1 MPFLKK
7 LSGTPPG
14 QFIELKGDLI
24 VIGRSPECDIILDP
38 HGVSRR
44 HAEIRHQG
52 DGYVLADLRSRNKTK
67 VNAKEIPPGQ
77 VHSLRP
83 GDRINICD
91 VEFLYTPALPARPP
105 RPATQ
110 EMIVTEG
117 GAEDSA
123 LKVLDASRFG
133 LGTVTVRPEAK
144 LKAILDITRNLSR
157 DLNIDTVAPK
167 VLETLFE
174 LFARAERAFL
184 ILRDPDSGRLVRK
197 AFKHRNQ
204 RSGLRGLVGSTSGD
218 DEVPMSISRTIV
230 NHVLERKEAVISQDA
245 GHDPNLPLSA
255 SIADLKIRSIMC
267 APLLTPDGQAL
278 GILQLDTA
286 DRRQFQQE
294 DLDLMAA
301 VACQAAVAI
310 QNAAMHESLLARDR
324 LDRDLRL
331 AEQVQKRFL
340 PLDVPRVA
348 GYEFFAHYNPAYE
361 IGGDFYDFIN
371 LPHGRLAVAL
381 GDVAGKGVA
390 AALMMAKFSGDARF
404 CILAEGAPGPAADHL
419 NNLLCAAGF
428 EEKFITLSLGILDP
442 ASHRYTLAS
451 AGHLPMLVRRASGL
465 VEEVGADVAGFPLGI
480 QPDSSYQQVETTL
493 APGDV
498 AVLYSDGVTDARNA
512 AEDLYDSIEHRRLI
526 ARVGATPG
534 GPEAVGRALLQ
545 EIREFSAG
553 HPQADDI
560 TLVCFGPL

>member
-44 HAEIRHQG
+44 HAEIRLQA

-67 VNAKEIPPGQ
+67 VNTKEIPPGQ
-77 VHSLRP
+77 VHALRP

-91 VEFLYTPALPARPP
+91 VEFLYTPNLPTRPART
-105 RPATQ
+105 ATQ

-133 LGTVTVRPEAK
+133 LGTLTVRPEAK
-144 LKAILDITRNLSR
+144 LQAILEITRNLSR

-184 ILRDPDSGRLVRK
+184 ILKDVESGRLVRK

-204 RSGLRGLVGSTSGD
+204 RTPRLGLGGSASAD

-301 VACQAAVAI
+301 VACQAAAFI
-310 QNAAMHESLLARDR
+310 QNAAMHEGLLARDR
-324 LDRDLRL
+324 IDRDLRL

-340 PLDVPRVA
+340 PLDVPRVP
-348 GYEFFAHYNPAYE
+348 GYEFFAYYNSAYE
-361 IGGDFYDFIN
+361 IGGDFYDFVN
-371 LPHGRLAVAL
+371 LPHGRLAITL

-404 CILAEGAPGPAADHL
+404 CILTENAPGPAADHL
-419 NNLLCAAGF
+419 NNLLWAAGF
-428 EEKFITLSLGILDP
+428 EEKFITLTLGILDP
-442 ASHRYTLAS
+442 ATHRYTLAS
-451 AGHLPMLVRRASGL
+451 AGHLPLLVRRASGK
-465 VEEVGADVAGFPLGI
+465 VEEIGNDIAGFPLGI
-480 QPDSSYQQVETTL
+480 QPDSCYAQAETTL

-498 AVLYSDGVTDARNA
+498 AVLYSDGVTDARNPS
-512 AEDLYDSIEHRRLI
+512 ESLYDCTENRRLI
-526 ARVGATPG
+526 RRIAASAG

-545 EIREFSAG
+545 ELREFAAG

-560 TLVCFGPL
+560 TLVCFGPV